1 MNQNILNETMTP
13 DMMPK
18 EIIREIGYG
27 NNRIKVA
34 SLYPYRYDY
43 GKGRT
48 VLRIDIPEANIT
60 LEQLAELKANT
71 GAIEYYE
78 DGVLKAQYEG
88 YTADFTY
95 SYANGSYS
103 VELQRVGETEAE
115 VIRLKEQLARVTEIA
130 EQAAADAAYASIM
143 AEG

>member
-1 MNQNILNETMTP
+1 MENILNETMTP
-13 DMMPK
+13 DIPQ
-18 EIIREIGYG
+18 EIIREISYG
-27 NNRIKVA
+27 ENRIKVT

-71 GAIEYYE
+71 GAVDYYE
-78 DGVLKAQYEG
+78 DDALKASYEG

-95 SYANGSYS
+95 TYSNGNYS
-103 VELQRVGETEAE
+103 VELQHVGEMETELIAL
-115 VIRLKEQLARVTEIA
+115 RKQLAQVANMA
-130 EQAAADAAYASIM
+130 EQAVADAAYASIM